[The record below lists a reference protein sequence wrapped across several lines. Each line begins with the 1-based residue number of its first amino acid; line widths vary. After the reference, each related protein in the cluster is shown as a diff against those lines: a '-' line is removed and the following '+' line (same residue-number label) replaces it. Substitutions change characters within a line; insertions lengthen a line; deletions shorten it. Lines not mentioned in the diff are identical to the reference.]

1 MQLDSDFYNISC
13 TYLITVLGKF
23 KKLAVRKERI
33 GEPGEVAFVHA
44 VGVVVDAF
52 HEASVKRSLNKDI

>member
-1 MQLDSDFYNISC
+1 MQLDTDFYNISC

-44 VGVVVDAF
+44 VGAVVDAF
-52 HEASVKRSLNKDI
+52 H